1 MLPDDQKSLIKET
14 VENFAAYKKVRKAL
28 AEGGSSG
35 VCASWSTPNH
45 WRPDVWN
52 VDGCTLDTYTQS
64 AEVACP
70 AATGGGGN
78 GLCLLFHGPS
88 GVGKTMM
95 ANACASHVKKKVNAD
110 PLLISDRDSSPVG
123 VYRPKQD
130 TALLPHHLASKHQRW
145 KMYLQVLLI
154 NFPSLGNNEAGET
167 IRFIFREAKIHDAVR
182 GS

>member
-1 MLPDDQKSLIKET
+1 MQDVVLPDDQKSLIKET

-35 VCASWSTPNH
+35 MRFMRNPTGDQNLET
-45 WRPDVWN
+45 
-52 VDGCTLDTYTQS
+52 VDGRVLGKCTQS

-110 PLLISDRDSSPVG
+110 QSPVG
-123 VYRPKQD
+123 VARPLHD
-130 TALLPHHLASKHQRW
+130 TAAFCHITWRESTSRIKSVFAGAAHK
-145 KMYLQVLLI
+145 
-154 NFPSLGNNEAGET
+154 FP
-167 IRFIFREAKIHDAVR
+167 
-182 GS
+182 